1 MTEQTARVEASIEE
15 SLHIWESIKRLS
27 ENQEAASIQLFID
40 DLDVDSSVESDCLL
54 GTMTD
59 NEYCIFDELASVE
72 ILIGFI

>member
-15 SLHIWESIKRLS
+15 SLHIWESFKRLS

-59 NEYCIFDELASVE
+59 NEYCIFDELVSGE